1 MPLYEY
7 KCSKCEEIFEVIQ
20 KFSDVPLKK
29 HVGCGGKVEKL
40 MSAPAFQLKGTG
52 WYATDYKKQQPPA
65 AKTGE
70 KTDTKGD
77 AKSESKGESKSEG
90 NGDKPSST
98 ASETKTD
105 TKSDAKPAAA
115 APAKSKKE

>member
-65 AKTGE
+65 AKT
-70 KTDTKGD
+70 D

-90 NGDKPSST
+90 NGDKPSSG

-105 TKSDAKPAAA
+105 TKSEAKPAAA